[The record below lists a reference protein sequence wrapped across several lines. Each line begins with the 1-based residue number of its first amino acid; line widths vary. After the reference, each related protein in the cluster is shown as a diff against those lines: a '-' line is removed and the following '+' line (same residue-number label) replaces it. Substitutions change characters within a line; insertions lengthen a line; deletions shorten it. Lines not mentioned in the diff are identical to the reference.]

1 METIIL
7 GTFLA
12 HFTGIFALAPFCSTS
27 SQLAVSAHNQ
37 LSWGTTRRFRNSSTF
52 SRAVVIMI
60 SFGGNI
66 VVTHTAIKVTRIPR
80 PRPPAISG
88 DLSGAQFGA
97 RCLDCGTKF
106 PRKPTGGVLSLL
118 CLALIPWELVSS
130 EVQLGNFQASI
141 LWCPLQ
147 FLASRHE

>member
-97 RCLDCGTKF
+97 RCLDCGTRISPQTNRQGTF
-106 PRKPTGGVLSLL
+106 VTLPRADSV
-118 CLALIPWELVSS
+118 
-130 EVQLGNFQASI
+130 GN
-141 LWCPLQ
+141 WC
-147 FLASRHE
+147 SVRRS

>member
-12 HFTGIFALAPFCSTS
+12 HCTGIFAFAPFCSTS

-66 VVTHTAIKVTRIPR
+66 VVNAYSYQGDKDPSPQTSCNIRR
-80 PRPPAISG
+80 PKRRTIRCSVPGLRYQNFPANQPAG
-88 DLSGAQFGA
+88 YF
-97 RCLDCGTKF
+97 RYF
-106 PRKPTGGVLSLL
+106 
-118 CLALIPWELVSS
+118 
-130 EVQLGNFQASI
+130 
-141 LWCPLQ
+141 
-147 FLASRHE
+147 ASR